1 MLLKILGMK
10 NKNIRF
16 FKKKKWGM
24 KWKEDKKPSSNKSI
38 SSWQDSLSCSD
49 DKQYI
54 LDGRIKVLLYE
65 HKHINYLLWLVYKS
79 IINFWSDQF
88 SYFDWFIKLQGISVL
103 VSLAILTVSNI

>member
-24 KWKEDKKPSSNKSI
+24 KWKEDKKNSSNKSI
-38 SSWQDSLSCSD
+38 SSWQESLSCSD

-54 LDGRIKVLLYE
+54 LDGRINICYMN
-65 HKHINYLLWLVYKS
+65 INIL
-79 IINFWSDQF
+79 IT
-88 SYFDWFIKLQGISVL
+88 YFDWFINL
-103 VSLAILTVSNI
+103 